1 MTKLER
7 DALHAMLD
15 GSAQPIVTSQYVD
28 KLDCPDFML
37 GWHLAHQ
44 RMQELMVYL
53 LRAKPADL
61 RRCVRSVESNRQGK
75 PRMSTDRIHIYP
87 AAANSLGGLPAG
99 DGHPSGDTS
108 RHTR

>member
-28 KLDCPDFML
+28 KLDSSDFVL

-44 RMQELMVYL
+44 RMQEWMTYV
-53 LRAKPADL
+53 LRSTPADL
-61 RRCVRSVESNRQGK
+61 RRYVRAVGRKQ
-75 PRMSTDRIHIYP
+75 
-87 AAANSLGGLPAG
+87 PAG
-99 DGHPSGDTS
+99 TP
-108 RHTR
+108 